1 MTINDDGREPGN
13 GFIDTAPLRPVEV
26 PQELWATH
34 PILSRARLNASG
46 DTLEWPRSTFEQLAE
61 LREILLVRD
70 NGALVARHGARF
82 NFDRFVDATFD
93 EHQPV
98 PRIGRLDDV
107 QRYYTRVTDNGFHV
121 VGVFSAVTIHGRRR
135 YFQWLT
141 GTWVDIGQSG
151 FLYVR
156 DDLDTHFSEV
166 GETQLEEYQPGSTTV
181 PVPAGD
187 DEWTMENFEA
197 HFSSKSEIDNAS
209 TSAAEP
215 EAAQPEAPVASLPEV
230 VEPIAEPIAEPMA
243 DQVAEPVAANETD
256 DSNAEREEGA
266 QHVAE
271 VPTLEGDDHVD
282 DSDHQTRDADGTP
295 MTEVDAMVQH
305 GMAAALAS
313 IAHRG
318 QVDKIGAAY
327 IDHPARVAER
337 FDWLGEPV
345 HHCAAWLHD
354 VVEDSDITEQDLL
367 DAGILPETVD
377 VVALL
382 TRRSDVSDGDYYAR
396 INANPIA
403 RAVKLAD
410 IADNCAA
417 WRVRRLEPEL
427 QASLAQKHAA
437 ARVLLA
443 VAPGE

>member
-1 MTINDDGREPGN
+1 MTIDENGSEPGT
-13 GFIDTAPLRPVEV
+13 GFIDTAPLRPVDV
-26 PQELWATH
+26 PQQYWAAH
-34 PILSRARLNASG
+34 PILSRASLNASG
-46 DTLEWPRSTFEQLAE
+46 DALEWPTATFEQLAE
-61 LREILLVRD
+61 LREIVLVRD
-70 NGALVARHGARF
+70 NGMLVARHGARF

-93 EHQPV
+93 ENQPV

-121 VGVFSAVTIHGRRR
+121 VGVFCAVTIHGRRR

-156 DDLDTHFSEV
+156 DDLDTHFSEI
-166 GETQLEEYQPGSTTV
+166 GETQLEEYQPGATTV
-181 PVPAGD
+181 PVPVGD

-197 HFSSKSEIDNAS
+197 HFSRKSE
-209 TSAAEP
+209 TGSAPTGTAVP
-215 EAAQPEAPVASLPEV
+215 EATRTEAPVASLPVV
-230 VEPIAEPIAEPMA
+230 VEHPA
-243 DQVAEPVAANETD
+243 DPAAGSETE
-256 DSNAEREEGA
+256 DSSNEREEGA

-271 VPTLEGDDHVD
+271 VPTLDGDGH
-282 DSDHQTRDADGTP
+282 SHPARDADDLP
-295 MTEVDAMVQH
+295 MTEVDAIVQH

-318 QVDKIGAAY
+318 QIDKIGAAY

-367 DAGILPETVD
+367 DAGILPATVD

-382 TRRSDVSDGDYYAR
+382 TRRNDVSDGDYYAR
-396 INANPIA
+396 IKANPIA

-417 WRVRRLEPEL
+417 WRVRRLDPEL
-427 QASLAQKHAA
+427 QASFAQKYSA
-437 ARVLLA
+437 ARVALEA
-443 VAPGE
+443 VPGE

>member
-1 MTINDDGREPGN
+1 MTIDENGREPGN
-13 GFIDTAPLRPVEV
+13 GFIDTAPLGPVDV
-26 PQELWATH
+26 PQERWAAH
-34 PILSRARLNASG
+34 PILSRASLNASG
-46 DTLEWPRSTFEQLAE
+46 DALEWPRATFEQLAE
-61 LREILLVRD
+61 LREISLVRE
-70 NGALVARHGARF
+70 NGILIARHGARF

-98 PRIGRLDDV
+98 PRIGRVDDM

-156 DDLDTHFSEV
+156 DDIDTHFSEI
-166 GETQLEEYQPGSTTV
+166 GETQLEECQPGATTV
-181 PVPAGD
+181 PVPVGD
-187 DEWTMENFEA
+187 DEWTMEKFEA
-197 HFSSKSEIDNAS
+197 HFSHESDVGTAEV
-209 TSAAEP
+209 SAP
-215 EAAQPEAPVASLPEV
+215 E
-230 VEPIAEPIAEPMA
+230 
-243 DQVAEPVAANETD
+243 VAEPPVEPAAAIETD
-256 DSNAEREEGA
+256 DSSTERHEGT
-266 QHVAE
+266 QDVAE
-271 VPTLEGDDHVD
+271 NPNPGDDHE
-282 DSDHQTRDADGTP
+282 TGETDGAP
-295 MTEVDAMVQH
+295 MTELDAMVQH
-305 GMAAALAS
+305 GVAAALAS

-367 DAGILPETVD
+367 DAGILSETVD

-382 TRRSDVSDGDYYAR
+382 TRRNDVSDGDYYAR
-396 INANPIA
+396 ISANPIA

-417 WRVRRLEPEL
+417 WRVRRLDPEL
-427 QASLAQKHAA
+427 QASLAQQYAT
-437 ARVLLA
+437 ARVALGA
-443 VAPGE
+443 GPGE